1 MKQNGWTPP
10 ATDPGSTPAEIT
22 ALVEAVNCHARAL
35 VLLARE
41 VAQRGV
47 RATTENLRSLMA
59 ELERKHPGD
68 RENSLYAS
76 VELSLRRLSPESRQ
90 RIKVLG
96 VCHGGVQINVWAEL
110 AGIEVDEARRLAI
123 ELIEVGLGED
133 MGYGHLQLD
142 PGLPP
147 YLLGEMSPAEA
158 DATRSRWAEAM
169 AQLTGYLYQEAQTN
183 AHLAAHLTRLELPN
197 ILGMLEAVQ
206 AQWPPELVVALARN
220 VETLVANLGRPQAL
234 AVATRVR
241 EQAARHLG
249 DWSHARYLT
258 ESATI
263 DRLLERGDLPAA
275 HAAAQQL
282 LNNCRAAGETAYPRA
297 AYDLAYVSWLL
308 ARVLRRGG
316 AAEAALEPLA
326 EAQRRFWHL
335 ADAGDASAER
345 MAAVA
350 ITETGDCL
358 RDLGRL
364 DAAAAAYEKAI
375 KLDEK
380 KGRTRDVAAGK
391 FQLGT
396 VRMLQERYA
405 EALEINAE
413 ARDTFAAL
421 GEPRQ
426 VGAVC
431 HQIGMVHEQAGQF
444 EPAEQAYR
452 QALAISVRENMLAE
466 QASSL
471 GQLGNLYGRTN
482 RLEDAVTFYR
492 QAAEV
497 DVRLKDLVN
506 EGKDRSNL
514 AGTLIELR
522 RYDEARHELRR
533 AIECKKPFGHAAEP
547 WKAWSHLEDLE
558 RATGYAE
565 AARAARQHAIQS
577 YLAYR
582 RAGGVS
588 QSNRAQLFDLVAQ
601 AIQQNQ
607 TREASEAL
615 TQLASHPQAPPF
627 VKALIATLQSVL
639 AGDRNPGL
647 ATDPELQFFDAAE
660 LGLLL
665 ERLGA

>member
-639 AGDRNPGL
+639 AGDHNPGL

>member
-1 MKQNGWTPP
+1 M
-10 ATDPGSTPAEIT
+10 
-22 ALVEAVNCHARAL
+22 
-35 VLLARE
+35 
-41 VAQRGV
+41 
-47 RATTENLRSLMA
+47 
-59 ELERKHPGD
+59 
-68 RENSLYAS
+68 
-76 VELSLRRLSPESRQ
+76 
-90 RIKVLG
+90 
-96 VCHGGVQINVWAEL
+96 
-110 AGIEVDEARRLAI
+110 AI

-639 AGDRNPGL
+639 AGDHNPGL